1 MTTPNAAHPPERTG
15 GCEQTDRPGKATER
29 VQAKRAEILAAL
41 DHLGLPRSSSQ
52 RLLIEELRTAGLSA
66 ANRVMA
72 HATREWRGTVP
83 MVRRPRRRPQAPAL
97 EYRVRYRRD
106 GRQQQTRVFQTR
118 HRAFGFLALLGS
130 GTRPDLAPIAEA
142 TLEVRD
148 VEPWRTL
155 TLGADAPQRW

>member
-52 RLLIEELRTAGLSA
+52 RALIDALRSAGLSA
-66 ANRVMA
+66 GSRVMA
-72 HATREWRGTVP
+72 QALREWRGTVP
-83 MVRRPRRRPQAPAL
+83 MIPRRRTPTPAL

-106 GRQQQTRVFQTR
+106 GRQPQTRVFQTR
-118 HRAFGFLALLGS
+118 HRAFGFLALLCS